1 MGSKLRSHIA
11 DHLESCVKLGTYRI
25 PGFHF
30 DVHTAGPSLTL
41 QRPAAPDNLKHT
53 APREKCLCLKQEVH
67 TTWENIAHPD
77 LVAKFKD
84 IVKNHNDKFNQSG
97 VPAKSRRPA
106 VDPLET
112 LPGALAEPLR
122 PRDGQYP
129 DLAALKAG
137 ALHVCS

>member
-53 APREKCLCLKQEVH
+53 APPGEVPVPQAGG
-67 TTWENIAHPD
+67 AHHMGEHRTP
-77 LVAKFKD
+77 
-84 IVKNHNDKFNQSG
+84 
-97 VPAKSRRPA
+97 RPGCE
-106 VDPLET
+106 VQGHCE
-112 LPGALAEPLR
+112 EP
-122 PRDGQYP
+122 Q
-129 DLAALKAG
+129 
-137 ALHVCS
+137 